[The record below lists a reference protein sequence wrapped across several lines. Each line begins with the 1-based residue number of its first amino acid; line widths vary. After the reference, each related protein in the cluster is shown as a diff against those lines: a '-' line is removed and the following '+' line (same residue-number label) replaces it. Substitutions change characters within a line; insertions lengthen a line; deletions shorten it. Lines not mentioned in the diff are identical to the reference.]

1 MNVQRPRKRFGQH
14 FLTRDDI
21 VADIVAAIA
30 AKPQETLIEIGPGRG
45 ALTEPLS
52 REPIRLHAIEFDR
65 DLVGTLRR
73 RFADSGNVTIHQGDA
88 LEFDYASLG
97 KELRIV
103 GNLPYNIST
112 PLMFSLIEARDVI
125 VDLHFMLQKE
135 VVDRICALPG
145 SKNYGRLT
153 IMLGCYLESIAL
165 FDVPPDAF
173 SPPPKVNSA
182 VLRMRPRADDSFSI
196 DDHDALARL
205 VAIPTG
211 HQDWSI
217 LCRRREALVY
227 RRQLAAGSSARPASR
242 NRERGHPGHRDPTR
256 RRPLRGAGCV
266 RDRNPGSATTSPARR
281 SNSGK
286 SCLGSPP

>member
-1 MNVQRPRKRFGQH
+1 MNAHRPRKRFGQH

-182 VLRMRPRADDSFSI
+182 VLRMRPRADDSLSI

-205 VAIPTG
+205 VA
-211 HQDWSI
+211 QAFSQ
-217 LCRRREALVY
+217 RRKTLRNALK
-227 RRQLAAGSSARPASR
+227 
-242 NRERGHPGHRDPTR
+242 
-256 RRPLRGAGCV
+256 
-266 RDRNPGSATTSPARR
+266 GSATSELIAACGIDPGNRPEQLSIAEWINL
-281 SNSGK
+281 SNH
-286 SCLGSPP
+286 LGLDI